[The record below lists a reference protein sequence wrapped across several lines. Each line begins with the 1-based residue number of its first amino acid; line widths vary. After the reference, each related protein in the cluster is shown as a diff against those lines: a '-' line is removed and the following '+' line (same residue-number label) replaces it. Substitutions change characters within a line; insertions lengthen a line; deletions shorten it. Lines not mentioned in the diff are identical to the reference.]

1 MKLKD
6 IFKRK
11 EQRGLQYV
19 SNYSDGLL
27 FGQRINNNSALA
39 LSAVYRATELISDNI
54 AILPI
59 KLKNVDKEH
68 IAEVE
73 EHNLIDIFN
82 NRTYNVMSKYNLI
95 KLLIQSVLLNGNGF
109 AYIHRDNKGN
119 VINIEYLNPN
129 DIVVNYDRFT
139 QKITYTI
146 TSIRKNI
153 EPINIIHLVK
163 NSFDGVS
170 GKSVISFANRSI
182 NNANQAENQ
191 SLNFYQSGC
200 NLSGILTVN
209 GGQLNDQQK
218 EQIRQSW
225 NQAYNANGS
234 GLAVL
239 QGNMSYSP
247 IQINARD
254 AQLIESR
261 QYNVN
266 DIARFFGVN
275 PILLGENNGVNL
287 SSIEQ
292 IQQQFI
298 SYTLQP
304 YITMLEEE
312 FNRKLL
318 KPSEFNYKI
327 ELDTT
332 ALIKTDK
339 TATASYYS
347 TLLDKG
353 VMCINEVRKELGYNK
368 IENGDVHLI
377 AYTDVAQNTINKNDN
392 TEIADENNTNN
403 NDNN

>member
-11 EQRGLQYV
+11 KEQRGLQYI

-27 FGQRINNNSALA
+27 FGQRVNNNSALA

-119 VINIEYLNPN
+119 VINIEYINPN

-200 NLSGILTVN
+200 NLSGILTVQ
-209 GGQLNDQQK
+209 GQLSDTQK
-218 EQIRQSW
+218 EQIRTSW

-234 GLAVL
+234 GLAVI
-239 QGNMSYSP
+239 QGNMSYAP

-318 KPSEFNYKI
+318 KPSEINYKI

-353 VMCINEVRKELGYNK
+353 VLCINEVRKELGYNK
-368 IENGDVHLI
+368 INGGEKHI
-377 AYTDVAQNTINKNDN
+377 IPYTDVNQNSINKNDN
-392 TEIADENNTNN
+392 TEIANENNTNN

>member
-1 MKLKD
+1 MRLKD

-11 EQRGLQYV
+11 KEQRGLQYI

-59 KLKNVDKEH
+59 KLKNIEKEH

-82 NRTYNVMSKYNLI
+82 NRIYNVMSKYNLI

-119 VINIEYLNPN
+119 VINIEYINPN

-146 TSIRKNI
+146 TSIRKNV

-200 NLSGILTVN
+200 NLSGILTVQ
-209 GGQLNDQQK
+209 GQLSDQQQ
-218 EQIRQSW
+218 EQIRSSW

-239 QGNMSYSP
+239 QGNMSYAP

-275 PILLGENNGVNL
+275 PILLGENNGVSLGNM
-287 SSIEQ
+287 EQ

-304 YITMLEEE
+304 YITMVEEE

-318 KPSEFNYKI
+318 KPSEFDYKI

-353 VMCINEVRKELGYNK
+353 VLCINEVRKELGYNK

-377 AYTDVAQNTINKNDN
+377 AYTDVSQNTINKNDN